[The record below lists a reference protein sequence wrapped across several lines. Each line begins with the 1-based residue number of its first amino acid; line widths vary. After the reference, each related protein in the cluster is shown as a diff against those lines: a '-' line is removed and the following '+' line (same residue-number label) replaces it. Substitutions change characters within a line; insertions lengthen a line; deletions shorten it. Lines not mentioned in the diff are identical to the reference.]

1 MAETQQ
7 KRLREESHV
16 SESLEFDDSN
26 SNSKRQKPYTNILSL
41 LDEEEEEE
49 QPSQDLSAIF
59 TTLQQELSSSPSSDS
74 AAYDFDYT
82 SFTAAEQEGTP
93 HQQPTAAPSTSA
105 VCADEDE
112 GVKSVMRHLLEAS
125 DDELGIPNTEDN
137 CNVVISSDENFPFAF
152 AADDGLWEFDDV
164 AANYYTMLQ
173 TELFM

>member
-7 KRLREESHV
+7 KRLREESHD
-16 SESLEFDDSN
+16 SESLGFDDSN

-41 LDEEEEEE
+41 LEEEEEEE
-49 QPSQDLSAIF
+49 QPSQDLSAIY
-59 TTLQQELSSSPSSDS
+59 TTLQQELSSSTTSKS
-74 AAYDFDYT
+74 AAFDFDYT
-82 SFTAAEQEGTP
+82 SFAAAEQEETP
-93 HQQPTAAPSTSA
+93 HQQPTAAPSTS
-105 VCADEDE
+105 DEDE

-137 CNVVISSDENFPFAF
+137 YNVEISSDENFPFAF
-152 AADDGLWEFDDV
+152 ADDGLWEFDDV

>member
-7 KRLREESHV
+7 KRLREESHD
-16 SESLEFDDSN
+16 SESLGFDDSN

-41 LDEEEEEE
+41 LDQEEEEE
-49 QPSQDLSAIF
+49 QPNQDLSAIY
-59 TTLQQELSSSPSSDS
+59 TTLQQELSSSTSSES
-74 AAYDFDYT
+74 AAFDFDYT
-82 SFTAAEQEGTP
+82 SFTAAEEQEETP
-93 HQQPTAAPSTSA
+93 HQQPTAGPSTSA

-137 CNVVISSDENFPFAF
+137 YNVEISSDENFPFAF
-152 AADDGLWEFDDV
+152 ADDGLWEFDDV

>member
-7 KRLREESHV
+7 KRLREESHD
-16 SESLEFDDSN
+16 SESLGFDDSN

-41 LDEEEEEE
+41 LEEEEEEE
-49 QPSQDLSAIF
+49 QPSQDLSAIY
-59 TTLQQELSSSPSSDS
+59 TTFQQELSSSTTSKS
-74 AAYDFDYT
+74 AAFDFDYT
-82 SFTAAEQEGTP
+82 SFAAAEQEETP
-93 HQQPTAAPSTSA
+93 HQQPTAAPSTS
-105 VCADEDE
+105 DEDE

-137 CNVVISSDENFPFAF
+137 YNVEISSDENFPFAF
-152 AADDGLWEFDDV
+152 ADDGLWEFDDV

>member
-7 KRLREESHV
+7 KRLREESHD
-16 SESLEFDDSN
+16 SESLGFDDSI
-26 SNSKRQKPYTNILSL
+26 SNSKRQKPYTSILSL

-59 TTLQQELSSSPSSDS
+59 TTLEQELSSSTSCDS
-74 AAYDFDYT
+74 VAFDFDYA
-82 SFTAAEQEGTP
+82 AAEEKESP
-93 HQQPTAAPSTSA
+93 HQQPIPAVCSSPSSGG
-105 VCADEDE
+105 CADEDE

-137 CNVVISSDENFPFAF
+137 YNVEISSGENFPFGF
-152 AADDGLWEFDDV
+152 ADDGLWEFEDV
-164 AANYYTMLQ
+164 AANYYAVLQ